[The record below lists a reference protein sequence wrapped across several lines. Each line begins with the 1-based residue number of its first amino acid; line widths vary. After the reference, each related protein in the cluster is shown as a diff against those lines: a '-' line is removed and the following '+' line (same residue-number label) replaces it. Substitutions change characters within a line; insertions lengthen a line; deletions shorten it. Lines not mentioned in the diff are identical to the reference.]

1 MARSR
6 RTCCSCARECI
17 FCGIVKQAGSPGSRV
32 LYQDDAVVVLPD
44 IRPAAAVHLLVLPRT
59 HVPNVSSLA
68 GPDVALVRHMVAV
81 GEQLLQQE
89 DQKQPGL
96 QPAVHKFGFHKPP
109 FRSVD
114 HLHLHCFTLPLK
126 WYRWIQYQSDINWI
140 TAEDLVDKLSRMPS
154 DKFAAVSQAG
164 NAQTPAAAVASDI
177 EQVAAA
183 ATAAPGVEAT
193 AAAAP
198 NTAGVVSRPTVAVVQ
213 ELAARQAQQGGCSH

>member
-1 MARSR
+1 
-6 RTCCSCARECI
+6 
-17 FCGIVKQAGSPGSRV
+17 
-32 LYQDDAVVVLPD
+32 
-44 IRPAAAVHLLVLPRT
+44 
-59 HVPNVSSLA
+59 
-68 GPDVALVRHMVAV
+68 
-81 GEQLLQQE
+81 
-89 DQKQPGL
+89 
-96 QPAVHKFGFHKPP
+96 
-109 FRSVD
+109 
-114 HLHLHCFTLPLK
+114 
-126 WYRWIQYQSDINWI
+126 
-140 TAEDLVDKLSRMPS
+140 MPS